1 MSNLKEFN
9 FLNEFESDI
18 VKKTLDEIK
27 TNSFETIKN
36 NKYNF
41 LISKFKEVNKYPE
54 IYAIPTKILNLFK
67 DINRKNDP
75 KIISV
80 GIYFG
85 YLKRGKLILSIEA
98 AEFLNEYNLF
108 PKRKQI
114 ILNEKGE
121 KSILYGNEI
130 TGEDILIIP
139 NNIQRGDL
147 LLVLNKEKN
156 VLALSTALIDTD
168 KIKSEK
174 TQKVA
179 LNLVDK
185 GYYLRRQE

>member
-80 GIYFG
+80 GIY
-85 YLKRGKLILSIEA
+85 
-98 AEFLNEYNLF
+98 LF
-108 PKRKQI
+108 
-114 ILNEKGE
+114 
-121 KSILYGNEI
+121 
-130 TGEDILIIP
+130 
-139 NNIQRGDL
+139 
-147 LLVLNKEKN
+147 
-156 VLALSTALIDTD
+156 
-168 KIKSEK
+168 
-174 TQKVA
+174 
-179 LNLVDK
+179 
-185 GYYLRRQE
+185 

>member
-98 AEFLNEYNLF
+98 AEFLKEYNLF